1 MAASIHDLHEPSNVK
16 QECVYFL
23 NESLRELGLSRFT
36 DISLSV
42 LKKQNKDAMA
52 EMLLT
57 AMCCLNDL
65 TSSVTDFSNSTG
77 SIKSDLC
84 EAQRTIIKLQGE
96 LLACRNE
103 EVQQLKSAVEET
115 VKTSV
120 KQEMRTYSSVVEA
133 SVIKSEVS
141 ASSIQKVM
149 KTVADEESRAMNV
162 MVFGLKE
169 DPVED
174 INKAVGDVFSEIKE
188 KPKFVALRV
197 GKTKEGVAR
206 PVKVTLRSKH
216 IAEQLLKKAA
226 ALRKVEHFKNVYICP
241 DRTLEQRLEQRKLV
255 EERKNRSLAEPS
267 KSFIIKG
274 GKIVVKEN
282 NPT

>member
-1 MAASIHDLHEPSNVK
+1 MAASIHDLHEPCNVK

-141 ASSIQKVM
+141 ASSIQKVIQ
-149 KTVADEESRAMNV
+149 TVADEESRAMNV

-206 PVKVTLRSKH
+206 PVKVMLRSKH
-216 IAEQLLKKAA
+216 SAEQLLKKAA
-226 ALRKVEHFKNVYICP
+226 GTKKVSG
-241 DRTLEQRLEQRKLV
+241 L
-255 EERKNRSLAEPS
+255 
-267 KSFIIKG
+267 
-274 GKIVVKEN
+274 
-282 NPT
+282 